1 MVWHTR
7 LLCGSVLI
15 AVQVHL
21 LATEAVACDDGESLV
36 LLQGKA
42 RTQSKSSK
50 STFATGVIDEDEGTL
65 AITAMERARHHLG
78 KVREMNRIHGAT
90 GVGILEEQHAHYLV
104 ADMKEPQV
112 PQILR
117 NWKKELVRLSHKP
130 WVLALKEQVRQ
141 IGMSTAEQALKAKAE
156 VQKLL
161 DKSLQS
167 LRTEFFNSSSVE

>member
-1 MVWHTR
+1 MAWHTR
-7 LLCGSVLI
+7 LLWGSALI

-21 LATEAVACDDGESLV
+21 LATEAVACDDGDSLV

-42 RTQSKSSK
+42 RTQSKS
-50 STFATGVIDEDEGTL
+50 TFATGVIDEEEGTL

-78 KVREMNRIHGAT
+78 KVREMNVHGAT

-130 WVLALKEQVRQ
+130 WVLALKEQVLQ
-141 IGMSTAEQALKAKAE
+141 IGMSTAQQALKAKAE
-156 VQKLL
+156 VQRLL
-161 DKSLQS
+161 DKSLRIFAN
-167 LRTEFFNSSSVE
+167 LCELSSSSPVL